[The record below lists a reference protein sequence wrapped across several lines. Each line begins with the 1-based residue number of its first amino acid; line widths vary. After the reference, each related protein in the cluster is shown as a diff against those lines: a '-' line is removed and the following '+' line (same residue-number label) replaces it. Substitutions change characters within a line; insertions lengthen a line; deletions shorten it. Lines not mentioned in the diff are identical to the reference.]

1 MNENLHDASKSEK
14 FEELSNSHRYNAM
27 EDENK
32 NQNENNEENQSN
44 KNKANLPGLQD
55 LQDELNEDMDM
66 MNDLQ
71 INTLGEPVT
80 VTIVIK
86 IAKIYLDLFFFKILI
101 PCILDILLN
110 FRIGNSNKLE
120 TNYVMS

>member
-1 MNENLHDASKSEK
+1 MTENLHDASK
-14 FEELSNSHRYNAM
+14 FEESSNSHRYNAM

-44 KNKANLPGLQD
+44 KNKSNFPGLHD
-55 LQDELNEDMDM
+55 LQEELQDDMDMM

-71 INTLGEPVT
+71 INTLTEPVT
-80 VTIVIK
+80 VTIVIEIRQK
-86 IAKIYLDLFFFKILI
+86 YIDLLF
-101 PCILDILLN
+101 LLY